1 MPEKR
6 YKVPEAARNNA
17 RRILELKKKFGDEVN
32 GMTEVGWARARQL
45 ATEEYISYETVAK
58 MAGFARHLKNA
69 KVPPELKSTPW
80 KDAGWTAV
88 MGWGGE
94 TGINWALSITG
105 G

>member
-1 MPEKR
+1 
-6 YKVPEAARNNA
+6 
-17 RRILELKKKFGDEVN
+17 
-32 GMTEVGWARARQL
+32 
-45 ATEEYISYETVAK
+45 

-69 KVPPELKSTPW
+69 KVPPELKATPW

-105 G
+105 GGD